1 MTALTGTF
9 VVALLVAAYLLPTI
23 VCYCRSRP
31 NAAPVVI
38 VNLLLGWTFFGW
50 VVALAMAAH
59 TPAVQVEQGR
69 TRVVGGVERKVRYSK
84 PVRRLPR

>member
-9 VVALLVAAYLLPTI
+9 VVALIVAAYLLPTI
-23 VCYCRSRP
+23 VCYCRNRP

-38 VNLLLGWTFFGW
+38 VNLFLGWTFFGW

-59 TPAVQVEQGR
+59 TPAVVEAPR
-69 TRVVGGVERKVRYSK
+69 TRVIGGVERKVRYTK
-84 PVRRLPR
+84 PTRRLPR